1 MIFLSCKEDL
11 YAYNAYHLVKAFFP
25 EEEVH
30 QTVDQGL
37 GETLHMK
44 FPDGQ
49 ILTVEE
55 CELSGIEDRKQRKYM
70 VDVKLYKAGTGL
82 GYPDRGAPYKA
93 CHAEAGGRHG

>member
-1 MIFLSCKEDL
+1 M
-11 YAYNAYHLVKAFFP
+11 
-25 EEEVH
+25 H

-37 GETLHMK
+37 GETLRMK

-70 VDVKLYKAGTGL
+70 VDVKLYKACQSYTKRELAWGILTGVRPTKL
-82 GYPDRGAPYKA
+82 AMQKLEEGMDE
-93 CHAEAGGRHG
+93 EAFVDWFTKDSL